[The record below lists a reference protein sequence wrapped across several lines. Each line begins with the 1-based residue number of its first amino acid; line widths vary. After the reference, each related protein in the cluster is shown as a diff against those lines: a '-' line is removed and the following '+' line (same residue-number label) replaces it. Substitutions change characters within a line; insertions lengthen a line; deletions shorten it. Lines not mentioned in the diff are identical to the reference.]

1 MRLISEVLDQQVVDA
16 QERKFGKV
24 DGLVL
29 EVRDDGTARVAFIE
43 MGAPTLGRRVGKRLE
58 RWALAWN
65 RRLGVRREP
74 RYRIPW
80 EKVTD
85 VGVDVDVDID
95 GENEPPLDWERWL
108 RDRVLSKFPFA

>member
-1 MRLISEVLDQQVVDA
+1 MKLIAELLDQQMIDS
-16 QERKFGKV
+16 EDRKFGKV

-43 MGAPTLGRRVGKRLE
+43 EGAAVLARRIGRRWE

-80 EKVTD
+80 EKVLD
-85 VGVDVDVDID
+85 VGIDVKVEMD
-95 GENEPPLDWERWL
+95 GNDEPPQDWERWW
-108 RDRVLSKFPFA
+108 RERVLSKLPFA